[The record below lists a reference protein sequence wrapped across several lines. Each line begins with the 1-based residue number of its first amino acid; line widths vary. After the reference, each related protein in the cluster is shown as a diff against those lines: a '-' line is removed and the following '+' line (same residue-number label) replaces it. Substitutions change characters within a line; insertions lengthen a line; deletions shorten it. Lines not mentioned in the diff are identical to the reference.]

1 MRSLKTCML
10 AGVAVGCL
18 GITSG
23 ANAQQV
29 FGGGSTFAA
38 PTYRLLMDCWGIPD
52 DGVGADHTIDAGIV
66 VPPISTACSS
76 ATGDK
81 SGLTAQILYAPTGSG
96 GGKQALANHDPS
108 TSTST
113 GLKTPS
119 ASNTVPF
126 TSSIYSSYP
135 YITLQFLGSDDPWLA
150 SDAAIYAATGGPAK
164 YGKILQFPA
173 WAGAAT
179 ISFNGKDGAGVA
191 LNIVNPTPTGGSS
204 GLNLSR
210 QAVCG
215 IFSGHIT
222 KWNNPIL
229 TALNGG
235 TVLGTGQISVVHRS
249 DGSGTTFIT
258 SNGLVAQC
266 ANQFGP
272 NNETDSSLVLY
283 EFPWSDRIT
292 STTQCN
298 AVAPKSTAIPFEG
311 SDLLNWPDLGTDQ
324 CGTAITNPTGAV
336 FINGNGNS
344 GVVAKIQATNGAIGY
359 STTDYTQPV
368 IATGPKNANLQNQYD
383 YDNGSSTFFPPT
395 AGTVTAAMDS
405 NIPLFPPIVTEPED
419 ITNPLNWSR
428 QAVNPNPVLPGA
440 YPLVG
445 WTFMD
450 FYQCLKTTNTAGLF
464 DSNNLNVIFNYLSFQ
479 YSDPNAAAIITANG
493 FANISSTNLSSWFNA
508 TVSLITGSSASMNSA
523 GAGACSAVSPGA

>member
-1 MRSLKTCML
+1 ML
-10 AGVAVGCL
+10 AGVALGCF
-18 GITSG
+18 GISNG

-38 PTYRLLMDCWGIPD
+38 PTYRLLMDCWGLQA
-52 DGVGADHTIDAGIV
+52 DGVGADHTIDTGIV
-66 VPPISTACSS
+66 VPPISSSCSS
-76 ATGDK
+76 STGDK
-81 SGLTAQILYAPTGSG
+81 SGLTAQILFAPTGSG

-108 TSTST
+108 TNTST

-119 ASNTVPF
+119 GSNTIPF
-126 TSSIYSSYP
+126 TSTFYSSYP
-135 YITLQFLGSDDPWLA
+135 YITLQFAGSDDPWLA
-150 SDAAIYAATGGPAK
+150 SDAAIYTATGGPAK

-179 ISFNGKDGAGVA
+179 ISFNGKDGAGAA
-191 LNIVNPTPTGGSS
+191 LNIVNATPTGGSS

-258 SNGLVAQC
+258 TNGLEAQC

-283 EFPWSDRIT
+283 ELPWSDRVVST
-292 STTQCN
+292 SQCN
-298 AVAPKSTAIPFEG
+298 AVAPKSSSIPFEG
-311 SDLLNWPDLGTDQ
+311 SDLLNWPDLVTDQ

-336 FINGNGNS
+336 FVNGNGNS

-359 STTDYTQPV
+359 ATTDYTQPV
-368 IATGPKNANLQNQYD
+368 IATGPRNANLQNQYD
-383 YDNGSSTFFPPT
+383 LDNGTGTFNPPT

-405 NIPLFPPIVTEPED
+405 DVPFFPPIVTESED
-419 ITNPLNWSR
+419 IANPLNWSR
-428 QAVNPNPVLPGA
+428 LAINANPVLPGA
-440 YPLVG
+440 YPLSG
-445 WTFMD
+445 FTFMD
-450 FYQCLKTTNTAGLF
+450 FYQCLKSTNTAPLA
-464 DSNNLNVIFNYLSFQ
+464 DSNNLNVIFSYLTFQ
-479 YSDPNAAAIITANG
+479 YTDANAAAIISANG
-493 FANISSTNLSSWFNA
+493 FANISPTNLSNWYNA
-508 TVSLITGSSASMNSA
+508 AVTLLSSGTSAMNNA
-523 GAGACSAVSPGA
+523 GVGACSAVSPGA